1 MMTTKAYKHKLSKYI
16 IAVLALSSLT
26 ACDFEKVNTNEF
38 ELLPE
43 EGMMDG
49 ITIGGPI
56 TAMEKCVFPVGTQA
70 DGTLVV
76 NRYQTAYNL
85 AADCWSGYFGQNNN
99 WGGPNNLN
107 YFLKDGWVASSY
119 TEAYSTVVPLW
130 QDLKGKTETKFPEAF
145 ALAQI
150 LKISAWHKATDM
162 FGPIPYKEAGKGLI
176 TVPYD
181 SQEEVYK
188 AMFKE
193 LSDAVDVLTRYAD
206 NGTTSLLP
214 KADAVYGGDV
224 RKWVVYANSLM
235 LRLAMRVYYAD
246 AALSR
251 QYAMQAINHPY
262 GVMKA
267 KEDEAKMEKGA
278 GLVFKNNFDDL
289 INQYNECRMGSSML
303 AYLGGYQDPRLAKY
317 FHTSSLSQ
325 AMTVGT
331 MGKYMAIPTGHDV
344 NSNETFKNTSR
355 PAISNT
361 TPTYWMRASEVY
373 FLLSEAA
380 LHGFPVGQS
389 AEDLYKKGIEM
400 SFEEN
405 GIPTSEVT
413 AYLQSGLQPAA
424 YNMSVANPSVNVSV
438 PAVTQATTEWTGTD
452 EEKLE
457 KIMIQKWI
465 ALFPNGQE
473 AWTEYRRT
481 GYPKLHS
488 AITNYS
494 NGEVD
499 SEIGIR
505 RMRYP
510 TNRSTSAEDI
520 ANLESARQM
529 LRGGQDKAGTRL
541 WWDNKNH

>member
-1 MMTTKAYKHKLSKYI
+1 MKTKAYKYI
-16 IAVLALSSLT
+16 VGVLALSLFT
-26 ACDFEKVNTNEF
+26 ACDFQKVNTNEF

-43 EGMMDG
+43 EGLMDG
-49 ITIGGPI
+49 ISIGGPI
-56 TAMEKCVFPVGTQA
+56 TALQKCVFPVGTQA
-70 DGTLVV
+70 DGTSVA

-119 TEAYSTVVPLW
+119 TESYSTVVPLW
-130 QDLKGKTETKFPEAF
+130 QDLKGKTETQFPEVF

-188 AMFKE
+188 SMFKE
-193 LSDAVDVLTRYAD
+193 LSDAIEVLTKYAD
-206 NGTTSLLP
+206 NGNSKLLP
-214 KADAVYGGDV
+214 NADAVYAGDV
-224 RKWVVYANSLM
+224 HKWVVYANSLM

-246 AALSR
+246 AALSK
-251 QYAMQAINHPY
+251 QYALQAVNHSY
-262 GVMKA
+262 GVMKT
-267 KEDEAKMEKGA
+267 KDDEAKMERGA
-278 GLVFKNNFDDL
+278 SLEFKNNLDVL

-303 AYLGGYQDPRLAKY
+303 AYLGGYQDPRLPKY
-317 FHTSSLSQ
+317 FNTSTVSQ
-325 AMTVGT
+325 AVTVGT
-331 MGKYMAIPTGHDV
+331 YGKYSGVPTGHDV
-344 NSNETFKNTSR
+344 SSNDAFKDSSR
-355 PAISNT
+355 PAITST

-373 FLLSEAA
+373 FLLAEAA
-380 LHGFPVGQS
+380 LHGFAVGGT
-389 AEDLYKKGIEM
+389 AESLYEKGIEM

-405 GIPTSEVT
+405 GIASSEV
-413 AYLQSGLQPAA
+413 AGYMSSGLKPSA
-424 YNMSVANPSVNVSV
+424 YSFHLTNPSVNVDA
-438 PAVTQATTEWTGTD
+438 PALTQATTEWTGSD

-465 ALFPNGQE
+465 ALYPNGQE

-488 AITNYS
+488 TITNYS

-499 SEIGIR
+499 SEVGIR
-505 RMRYP
+505 RMRFP
-510 TNRSTSAEDI
+510 TNKSTSAEDI
-520 ANLESARQM
+520 ANLESARKL
-529 LRGGQDKAGTRL
+529 LRGGLDKAGTRL

>member
-1 MMTTKAYKHKLSKYI
+1 MKTKAYKYI
-16 IAVLALSSLT
+16 VGVLALSLFT
-26 ACDFEKVNTNEF
+26 ACDFQKVNTNEF

-43 EGMMDG
+43 EGLMDG
-49 ITIGGPI
+49 ISIGGPI
-56 TAMEKCVFPVGTQA
+56 TAMQKCVFPVGTQA
-70 DGTLVV
+70 DGTSVA

-119 TEAYSTVVPLW
+119 TESYSTVVPLW
-130 QDLKGKTETKFPEAF
+130 QDLKGKTEKQFPEVF

-193 LSDAVDVLTRYAD
+193 LSDAIEVLTKYAD
-206 NGTTSLLP
+206 NGNSKLLP
-214 KADAVYGGDV
+214 NADAVYAGDV
-224 RKWVVYANSLM
+224 HKWVVYANSLM

-246 AALSR
+246 AALSKK
-251 QYAMQAINHPY
+251 YALQAVNHSY
-262 GVMKA
+262 GVMKT
-267 KEDEAKMEKGA
+267 KDDEAKMERGA
-278 GLVFKNNFDDL
+278 SLEFKNNLDVL

-303 AYLGGYQDPRLAKY
+303 AYLGGYQDPRLPKY
-317 FHTSSLSQ
+317 FNTSTVSQ
-325 AMTVGT
+325 AVTVGT
-331 MGKYMAIPTGHDV
+331 YGKYSGVPTGHDV
-344 NSNETFKNTSR
+344 SSNDAFRDSSR
-355 PAISNT
+355 PAITST

-373 FLLSEAA
+373 FLLAEAA
-380 LHGFPVGQS
+380 LHGFAVGGT
-389 AEDLYKKGIEM
+389 AESLYEKGIEM

-405 GIPTSEVT
+405 GIASSEV
-413 AYLQSGLQPAA
+413 ADYMSSGLKPSA
-424 YNMSVANPSVNVSV
+424 YSFHLTNPGVNVDV
-438 PAVTQATTEWTGTD
+438 PAVTEATTAWSGTD

-465 ALFPNGQE
+465 ALYPNGQE

-488 AITNYS
+488 VVTNYS
-494 NGEVD
+494 NGEID
-499 SEIGIR
+499 SEVGIR
-505 RMRYP
+505 RMRFP
-510 TNRSTSAEDI
+510 TNKSTSAEDI
-520 ANLESARQM
+520 ANLESARKL
-529 LRGGQDKAGTRL
+529 LRGGLDKAGTRL

>member
-1 MMTTKAYKHKLSKYI
+1 MKTKAYKYIVGVLVLS
-16 IAVLALSSLT
+16 LFT
-26 ACDFEKVNTNEF
+26 ACDFQKVNTNEF

-43 EGMMDG
+43 EGLMDG
-49 ITIGGPI
+49 ISIGGPI
-56 TAMEKCVFPVGTQA
+56 TAMQKCVFPVGTQA
-70 DGTLVV
+70 DGTSVA
-76 NRYQTAYNL
+76 NRYQTSYNL

-119 TEAYSTVVPLW
+119 TESYSTVVPLW
-130 QDLKGKTETKFPEAF
+130 QDLKGKTETQFPEVF

-193 LSDAVDVLTRYAD
+193 LSDAIEVLTKYAD
-206 NGTTSLLP
+206 NGNSKLLP
-214 KADAVYGGDV
+214 NADAVYAGDV
-224 RKWVVYANSLM
+224 HKWVVYANSLM

-246 AALSR
+246 AALSKK
-251 QYAMQAINHPY
+251 YALQAVNHSY
-262 GVMKA
+262 GVMKT
-267 KEDEAKMEKGA
+267 KDDEAKMERGA
-278 GLVFKNNFDDL
+278 SLEFKNNLDVL

-303 AYLGGYQDPRLAKY
+303 AYLGGYQDPRLPKY
-317 FHTSSLSQ
+317 FNTSTVSQ
-325 AMTVGT
+325 AVTVGT
-331 MGKYMAIPTGHDV
+331 YGKYSGVPTGHDV
-344 NSNETFKNTSR
+344 SSNDAFRDSSR
-355 PAISNT
+355 PAITST

-373 FLLSEAA
+373 FLLAEAA
-380 LHGFPVGQS
+380 LHGFAVGGT
-389 AEDLYKKGIEM
+389 AESLYEKGIEM

-405 GIPTSEVT
+405 GIASSEV
-413 AYLQSGLQPAA
+413 ADYMSSGLKPSA
-424 YNMSVANPSVNVSV
+424 YSFHLTNPGVNVDV
-438 PAVTQATTEWTGTD
+438 PAVTEATTAWSGSD

-465 ALFPNGQE
+465 ALYPNGQE

-488 AITNYS
+488 VVTNYS
-494 NGEVD
+494 NGEID
-499 SEIGIR
+499 SEVGIR
-505 RMRYP
+505 RMRFP
-510 TNRSTSAEDI
+510 TNKSTSAEDI
-520 ANLESARQM
+520 ANLESARKL
-529 LRGGQDKAGTRL
+529 LRGGLDKAGTRL

>member
-1 MMTTKAYKHKLSKYI
+1 MKTKAYKYI
-16 IAVLALSSLT
+16 VGVLALSLFT
-26 ACDFEKVNTNEF
+26 ACDFQKVNTNEF

-43 EGMMDG
+43 EGLMDG
-49 ITIGGPI
+49 ISIGGPI
-56 TAMEKCVFPVGTQA
+56 TAMQKCVFPVGTQA
-70 DGTLVV
+70 DGTSVA

-119 TEAYSTVVPLW
+119 TESYSTVVPLW
-130 QDLKGKTETKFPEAF
+130 QDLKGKTETQFPEVF

-193 LSDAVDVLTRYAD
+193 LSDAIEVLTKYAD
-206 NGTTSLLP
+206 NGNSKLLP
-214 KADAVYGGDV
+214 NADAVYAGDV
-224 RKWVVYANSLM
+224 HKWVVYANSLM

-246 AALSR
+246 AALSK
-251 QYAMQAINHPY
+251 QYALQAVNHSY
-262 GVMKA
+262 GVMKT
-267 KEDEAKMEKGA
+267 KDDEAKMERGA
-278 GLVFKNNFDDL
+278 SLEFKNNLDVL

-303 AYLGGYQDPRLAKY
+303 AYLGGYQDPRLPKY
-317 FHTSSLSQ
+317 FNTSTVSQ
-325 AMTVGT
+325 AVTVGT
-331 MGKYMAIPTGHDV
+331 YGKYSGVPTGHDV
-344 NSNETFKNTSR
+344 SSNDAFKDSSR
-355 PAISNT
+355 PAITST

-373 FLLSEAA
+373 FLLAEAA
-380 LHGFPVGQS
+380 LHGFAVGGT
-389 AEDLYKKGIEM
+389 AESLYEKGIEM

-405 GIPTSEVT
+405 GIASSEV
-413 AYLQSGLQPAA
+413 ADYMSSGLKPSA
-424 YNMSVANPSVNVSV
+424 YSFHLTNPGVNVDV
-438 PAVTQATTEWTGTD
+438 PAVTQATTEWSGTD

-465 ALFPNGQE
+465 ALYPNGQE

-488 AITNYS
+488 VVTNYS
-494 NGEVD
+494 NGEID
-499 SEIGIR
+499 SEVGIR
-505 RMRYP
+505 RMRFP
-510 TNRSTSAEDI
+510 TNKSTSAEDI
-520 ANLESARQM
+520 ANLESARKL
-529 LRGGQDKAGTRL
+529 LRGGLDKAGTRL

>member
-1 MMTTKAYKHKLSKYI
+1 MKTKAYKYI
-16 IAVLALSSLT
+16 VGVLALSLFT
-26 ACDFEKVNTNEF
+26 ACDFQKVNTNEF

-43 EGMMDG
+43 EGLMDG
-49 ITIGGPI
+49 ISIGGPI
-56 TAMEKCVFPVGTQA
+56 TAMQKCVFPVGTQA
-70 DGTLVV
+70 DGTSVA

-119 TEAYSTVVPLW
+119 TESYSTVVPLW
-130 QDLKGKTETKFPEAF
+130 QDLKGKTETQFPEVF

-181 SQEEVYK
+181 SQEEGYK

-193 LSDAVDVLTRYAD
+193 LSDAIEVLTKYAD
-206 NGTTSLLP
+206 NGNSKLLP
-214 KADAVYGGDV
+214 NADAVYAGDV
-224 RKWVVYANSLM
+224 HKWVVYANSLM

-246 AALSR
+246 AALSKK
-251 QYAMQAINHPY
+251 YALQAVNHSY
-262 GVMKA
+262 GVMKT
-267 KEDEAKMEKGA
+267 KDDEAKMERGA
-278 GLVFKNNFDDL
+278 SLEFKNNLDVL

-303 AYLGGYQDPRLAKY
+303 AYLGGYQDPRLPKY
-317 FHTSSLSQ
+317 FNTSTVSQ
-325 AMTVGT
+325 AVTVGT
-331 MGKYMAIPTGHDV
+331 YGKYSGVPTGHDV
-344 NSNETFKNTSR
+344 SSNDAFKDSSR
-355 PAISNT
+355 PAITST

-373 FLLSEAA
+373 FLLAEAA
-380 LHGFPVGQS
+380 LHGFAVGGT
-389 AEDLYKKGIEM
+389 AESLYEKGIEM

-405 GIPTSEVT
+405 GIASSEV
-413 AYLQSGLQPAA
+413 ADYMSSGLKPSA
-424 YNMSVANPSVNVSV
+424 YSFHLTNPGVNVDV
-438 PAVTQATTEWTGTD
+438 PAVTEATTAWSGTD

-465 ALFPNGQE
+465 ALYPNGQE

-488 AITNYS
+488 VVTNYS
-494 NGEVD
+494 NGEID
-499 SEIGIR
+499 SEVGIR
-505 RMRYP
+505 RMRFP
-510 TNRSTSAEDI
+510 TNKSTSAEDI
-520 ANLESARQM
+520 ANLESARKL
-529 LRGGQDKAGTRL
+529 LRGGLDKAGTRL

>member
-1 MMTTKAYKHKLSKYI
+1 MKTKAYKYI
-16 IAVLALSSLT
+16 VGVLALSLFT
-26 ACDFEKVNTNEF
+26 ACDFQKVNTNEF

-43 EGMMDG
+43 EGLMDG
-49 ITIGGPI
+49 ISIGGPI
-56 TAMEKCVFPVGTQA
+56 TAMQKCVFPVGTQA
-70 DGTLVV
+70 DGTSVA

-119 TEAYSTVVPLW
+119 TESYSTVVPLW
-130 QDLKGKTETKFPEAF
+130 QDLKGKTEKQFPEVF

-188 AMFKE
+188 SMFKE
-193 LSDAVDVLTRYAD
+193 LSDAIEVLTKYAD
-206 NGTTSLLP
+206 NGNSKLLP
-214 KADAVYGGDV
+214 NADAVYAGDV
-224 RKWVVYANSLM
+224 HKWVVYANSLM

-246 AALSR
+246 AALSKK
-251 QYAMQAINHPY
+251 YALQAVNHSY
-262 GVMKA
+262 GVMKT
-267 KEDEAKMEKGA
+267 KDDEAKMERGA
-278 GLVFKNNFDDL
+278 SLEFKNNLDVL

-303 AYLGGYQDPRLAKY
+303 AYLGGYQDPRLPKY
-317 FHTSSLSQ
+317 FNTSTVSQ
-325 AMTVGT
+325 AVTVGT
-331 MGKYMAIPTGHDV
+331 YGKYSGVPTGHDV
-344 NSNETFKNTSR
+344 SSNDAFRDSSR
-355 PAISNT
+355 PAITST

-373 FLLSEAA
+373 FLLAEAA
-380 LHGFPVGQS
+380 LHGFAVGGT
-389 AEDLYKKGIEM
+389 AESLYEKGIEM

-405 GIPTSEVT
+405 GIASSEV
-413 AYLQSGLQPAA
+413 ADYMSSGLKPSA
-424 YNMSVANPSVNVSV
+424 YSFHLTNPGVNVDV
-438 PAVTQATTEWTGTD
+438 PAVTEATTAWSGTD

-465 ALFPNGQE
+465 ALYPNGQE

-488 AITNYS
+488 VVTNYS
-494 NGEVD
+494 NGEID
-499 SEIGIR
+499 SEVGIR
-505 RMRYP
+505 RMRFP
-510 TNRSTSAEDI
+510 TNKSTSAEDI
-520 ANLESARQM
+520 ANLESARKL
-529 LRGGQDKAGTRL
+529 LRGGLDKAGTRL

>member
-1 MMTTKAYKHKLSKYI
+1 MKTKAYKYI
-16 IAVLALSSLT
+16 VGVLALSLFT
-26 ACDFEKVNTNEF
+26 ACDFQKVNTNEF

-43 EGMMDG
+43 EGLMDG
-49 ITIGGPI
+49 ISIGGPI
-56 TAMEKCVFPVGTQA
+56 TAMQKCVFPVGTQA
-70 DGTLVV
+70 DGTSVA

-119 TEAYSTVVPLW
+119 TESYSTIVPLW
-130 QDLKGKTETKFPEAF
+130 QDLKGKTETQFPEVF

-188 AMFKE
+188 SMFKE
-193 LSDAVDVLTRYAD
+193 LSDAIEVLTKYAD
-206 NGTTSLLP
+206 NGNSKLLP
-214 KADAVYGGDV
+214 NADAVYAGDV
-224 RKWVVYANSLM
+224 HKWVVYANSLM

-246 AALSR
+246 AALSKK
-251 QYAMQAINHPY
+251 YALQAVNHSY
-262 GVMKA
+262 GVMKT
-267 KEDEAKMEKGA
+267 KDDEAKMERGA
-278 GLVFKNNFDDL
+278 SLEFKNNLDVL

-303 AYLGGYQDPRLAKY
+303 AYLGGYQDPRLPKY
-317 FHTSSLSQ
+317 FNTSTVSQ
-325 AMTVGT
+325 AVTVGT
-331 MGKYMAIPTGHDV
+331 YGKYSGVPTGHDV
-344 NSNETFKNTSR
+344 SSNDAFRDSSR
-355 PAISNT
+355 PAITST

-373 FLLSEAA
+373 FLLAEAA
-380 LHGFPVGQS
+380 LHGFAVGGT
-389 AEDLYKKGIEM
+389 AESLYEKGIEM

-405 GIPTSEVT
+405 GIASSEV
-413 AYLQSGLQPAA
+413 ADYMSSGLKPSA
-424 YNMSVANPSVNVSV
+424 YSFHLTNPSVNVDV
-438 PAVTQATTEWTGTD
+438 PAVTEATTAWSGTD

-465 ALFPNGQE
+465 ALYPNGQE

-488 AITNYS
+488 VVTNYS
-494 NGEVD
+494 NGEID
-499 SEIGIR
+499 SEVGIR
-505 RMRYP
+505 RMRFP
-510 TNRSTSAEDI
+510 TNKSTSAEDI
-520 ANLESARQM
+520 ANLESARKL
-529 LRGGQDKAGTRL
+529 LRGGLDKAGTRL

>member
-1 MMTTKAYKHKLSKYI
+1 MKTKAYKYI
-16 IAVLALSSLT
+16 VGVLALSLFT
-26 ACDFEKVNTNEF
+26 ACDFQKVNTNEF

-43 EGMMDG
+43 EGLMDG
-49 ITIGGPI
+49 ISIGGPI
-56 TAMEKCVFPVGTQA
+56 TAMQKCVFPVGTQA
-70 DGTLVV
+70 DGTSVA

-119 TEAYSTVVPLW
+119 TESYSTVVPLW
-130 QDLKGKTETKFPEAF
+130 QDLKGKTETQFPEVF

-188 AMFKE
+188 SMFKE
-193 LSDAVDVLTRYAD
+193 LSDAIEVLTKYAD
-206 NGTTSLLP
+206 NGNSKLLP
-214 KADAVYGGDV
+214 NADAVYAGDV
-224 RKWVVYANSLM
+224 HKWVVYANSLM

-246 AALSR
+246 AALSKK
-251 QYAMQAINHPY
+251 YALQAVNHSY
-262 GVMKA
+262 GVMKT
-267 KEDEAKMEKGA
+267 KDDEAKMERGA
-278 GLVFKNNFDDL
+278 SLEFKNNLDVL

-303 AYLGGYQDPRLAKY
+303 AYLGGYQDPRLPK
-317 FHTSSLSQ
+317 FFNTSTVSQ
-325 AMTVGT
+325 AVTVGT
-331 MGKYMAIPTGHDV
+331 YGKYSGVPTGHDV
-344 NSNETFKNTSR
+344 SSNDAFRDSSR
-355 PAISNT
+355 PAITST

-373 FLLSEAA
+373 FLLAEAA
-380 LHGFPVGQS
+380 LHGFAVGGT
-389 AEDLYKKGIEM
+389 AESLYEKGIEM

-405 GIPTSEVT
+405 GIASSEV
-413 AYLQSGLQPAA
+413 ADYMSSGLKPSA
-424 YNMSVANPSVNVSV
+424 YSFHLTNPGVNVDV
-438 PAVTQATTEWTGTD
+438 PAVTEATTAWSGSD

-465 ALFPNGQE
+465 ALYPNGQE
-473 AWTEYRRT
+473 AWSEYRRT

-488 AITNYS
+488 VVTNYS
-494 NGEVD
+494 NGEID
-499 SEIGIR
+499 SEVGIR
-505 RMRYP
+505 RMRFP
-510 TNRSTSAEDI
+510 TNKSTSAEDI
-520 ANLESARQM
+520 ANLESARKL
-529 LRGGQDKAGTRL
+529 LRGGLDKAGTRL

>member
-1 MMTTKAYKHKLSKYI
+1 MKTKAYKYI
-16 IAVLALSSLT
+16 VGFLALSLFT
-26 ACDFEKVNTNEF
+26 ACDFQKINTNEF

-43 EGMMDG
+43 EGLMDG
-49 ITIGGPI
+49 ISIGGPI
-56 TAMEKCVFPVGTQA
+56 TAMQKCVFPVGTQA
-70 DGTLVV
+70 DGTSVA

-119 TEAYSTVVPLW
+119 TESYSTIVPLW
-130 QDLKGKTETKFPEAF
+130 QDLKGKTETQFPEVF

-188 AMFKE
+188 SMFKE
-193 LSDAVDVLTRYAD
+193 LSDAIEVLTKYAD
-206 NGTTSLLP
+206 NGNSKLLP
-214 KADAVYGGDV
+214 NADAVYAGDV
-224 RKWVVYANSLM
+224 HKWVVYANSLM

-246 AALSR
+246 AALSKK
-251 QYAMQAINHPY
+251 YALQAVNHSY
-262 GVMKA
+262 GVMKT
-267 KEDEAKMEKGA
+267 KDDEAKMERGA
-278 GLVFKNNFDDL
+278 SLEFKNNLDVL

-303 AYLGGYQDPRLAKY
+303 AYLGGYQDPRLPKY
-317 FHTSSLSQ
+317 FNTSTVSQ
-325 AMTVGT
+325 AVTVGT
-331 MGKYMAIPTGHDV
+331 YGKYSGVPTGHDV
-344 NSNETFKNTSR
+344 SSNDAFKDSSR
-355 PAISNT
+355 PAITST

-373 FLLSEAA
+373 FLLAEAA
-380 LHGFPVGQS
+380 LHGFAVGGT
-389 AEDLYKKGIEM
+389 AESLYEKGIEM

-405 GIPTSEVT
+405 GIASSEV
-413 AYLQSGLQPAA
+413 ADYMSSGLKPSA
-424 YNMSVANPSVNVSV
+424 YSFHLTNPGVNVDV
-438 PAVTQATTEWTGTD
+438 PAVTEATTAWSGTD

-465 ALFPNGQE
+465 ALYPNGQE

-488 AITNYS
+488 AISNYS

-499 SEIGIR
+499 SEVGIR
-505 RMRYP
+505 RMRFP
-510 TNRSTSAEDI
+510 TNKSTSAEDI
-520 ANLESARQM
+520 ANLESARKL
-529 LRGGQDKAGTRL
+529 LRGGLDKAGTRL

>member
-1 MMTTKAYKHKLSKYI
+1 MKTKAYKYI
-16 IAVLALSSLT
+16 VGFLALSLFT
-26 ACDFEKVNTNEF
+26 ACDFQKVNTNEF

-43 EGMMDG
+43 EGLMDG
-49 ITIGGPI
+49 ISIGGPI
-56 TAMEKCVFPVGTQA
+56 TAMQKCVFPVGTQA
-70 DGTLVV
+70 DGTSVA

-119 TEAYSTVVPLW
+119 TESYSTVVPLW
-130 QDLKGKTETKFPEAF
+130 QDLKGKTETQFPEVF

-188 AMFKE
+188 SMFKE
-193 LSDAVDVLTRYAD
+193 LSDAIEVLTKYAD
-206 NGTTSLLP
+206 NGNSKLLP
-214 KADAVYGGDV
+214 NADAVYAGDV
-224 RKWVVYANSLM
+224 HKWVVYANSLM

-246 AALSR
+246 AALSKK
-251 QYAMQAINHPY
+251 YALQAVNHSY
-262 GVMKA
+262 GVMKT
-267 KEDEAKMEKGA
+267 KDDEAKMERGA
-278 GLVFKNNFDDL
+278 SLEFKNNLDVL

-303 AYLGGYQDPRLAKY
+303 AYLGGYQDPRLPKY
-317 FHTSSLSQ
+317 FNTSTVSQ
-325 AMTVGT
+325 AVTVGT
-331 MGKYMAIPTGHDV
+331 YGKYSGVPTGHDV
-344 NSNETFKNTSR
+344 SSNDAFKDSSR
-355 PAISNT
+355 PAITST

-373 FLLSEAA
+373 FLLAEAA
-380 LHGFPVGQS
+380 LHGFAVGGT
-389 AEDLYKKGIEM
+389 AESLYEKGIEM

-405 GIPTSEVT
+405 GIASSEV
-413 AYLQSGLQPAA
+413 ADYMSSGLKPSA
-424 YNMSVANPSVNVSV
+424 YSFHLTNPGVNVDV
-438 PAVTQATTEWTGTD
+438 PAVTEATTAWSGTD

-465 ALFPNGQE
+465 ALYPNGQE

-488 AITNYS
+488 VVTNYS
-494 NGEVD
+494 NGEID

-505 RMRYP
+505 RMRFP
-510 TNRSTSAEDI
+510 TNKSTSAEDI
-520 ANLESARQM
+520 ANLESARKL
-529 LRGGQDKAGTRL
+529 LRGGLDKAGTRL

>member
-1 MMTTKAYKHKLSKYI
+1 MKTKAYKYI
-16 IAVLALSSLT
+16 VGFLALSLFT
-26 ACDFEKVNTNEF
+26 ACDFQKVNTNEF

-43 EGMMDG
+43 EGLMDG
-49 ITIGGPI
+49 ISIGGPI
-56 TAMEKCVFPVGTQA
+56 TAMQKCVFPVGTQA
-70 DGTLVV
+70 DGTSVA

-119 TEAYSTVVPLW
+119 TESYSTIVPLW
-130 QDLKGKTETKFPEAF
+130 QDLKGKTETQFPEVF

-188 AMFKE
+188 SMFKE
-193 LSDAVDVLTRYAD
+193 LSDAIEVLTKYAD
-206 NGTTSLLP
+206 NGNSKLLP
-214 KADAVYGGDV
+214 NADAVYAGDV
-224 RKWVVYANSLM
+224 HKWVVYANSLM

-246 AALSR
+246 AALSKK
-251 QYAMQAINHPY
+251 YALQAVNHSY
-262 GVMKA
+262 GVMKT
-267 KEDEAKMEKGA
+267 KDDEAKMERGA
-278 GLVFKNNFDDL
+278 SLEFKNNLDVL

-303 AYLGGYQDPRLAKY
+303 AYLGGYQDPRLPKY
-317 FHTSSLSQ
+317 FNTSTVSQ
-325 AMTVGT
+325 AVTVGT
-331 MGKYMAIPTGHDV
+331 YGKYSGVPTGHDV
-344 NSNETFKNTSR
+344 SSNDAFRDSSR
-355 PAISNT
+355 PAITST

-373 FLLSEAA
+373 FLLAEAA
-380 LHGFPVGQS
+380 LHGFAVGGT
-389 AEDLYKKGIEM
+389 AESLYEKGIEM

-405 GIPTSEVT
+405 GIASSEV
-413 AYLQSGLQPAA
+413 ADYMSSGLKPSA
-424 YNMSVANPSVNVSV
+424 YSFHLTNPGVNVDV
-438 PAVTQATTEWTGTD
+438 PAVTQATTEWSGTD

-465 ALFPNGQE
+465 ALYPNGQE
-473 AWTEYRRT
+473 AWSEYRRT

-488 AITNYS
+488 TITNYS

-499 SEIGIR
+499 SEVGIR
-505 RMRYP
+505 RMRFP
-510 TNRSTSAEDI
+510 TNKSTSAEDI
-520 ANLESARQM
+520 ANLESARKL
-529 LRGGQDKAGTRL
+529 LRGGLDKAGTRL

>member
-1 MMTTKAYKHKLSKYI
+1 MKTKAYKYI
-16 IAVLALSSLT
+16 VGFLALSLFT
-26 ACDFEKVNTNEF
+26 ACDFQRVNTNEF

-43 EGMMDG
+43 EGLMDG
-49 ITIGGPI
+49 ISIGGPI
-56 TAMEKCVFPVGTQA
+56 TAMQKCVFPVGTQA
-70 DGTLVV
+70 DGTSVA

-119 TEAYSTVVPLW
+119 TESYSTVVPLW
-130 QDLKGKTETKFPEAF
+130 QDLKGKTETQFPEVF

-193 LSDAVDVLTRYAD
+193 LSDAIEVLTKYAD
-206 NGTTSLLP
+206 NGNSKLLP
-214 KADAVYGGDV
+214 NADAVYAGDV
-224 RKWVVYANSLM
+224 HKWVVYANSLM

-246 AALSR
+246 AALSKK
-251 QYAMQAINHPY
+251 YALQAVNHSY
-262 GVMKA
+262 GVMKT
-267 KEDEAKMEKGA
+267 KDDEAKMERGA
-278 GLVFKNNFDDL
+278 SLEFKNNLDVL

-303 AYLGGYQDPRLAKY
+303 AYLGGYQDPRLPKY
-317 FHTSSLSQ
+317 FNTSTVSQ
-325 AMTVGT
+325 AVTVGT
-331 MGKYMAIPTGHDV
+331 YGKYSGVPTGHDV
-344 NSNETFKNTSR
+344 SSNDAFRDSSR
-355 PAISNT
+355 PAITST

-373 FLLSEAA
+373 FLLAEAA
-380 LHGFPVGQS
+380 LHGFAVGGT
-389 AEDLYKKGIEM
+389 AESLYEKGIEM

-405 GIPTSEVT
+405 GIASSEV
-413 AYLQSGLQPAA
+413 ADYMSSGLKPSA
-424 YNMSVANPSVNVSV
+424 YSFHLTNPGVNVDV
-438 PAVTQATTEWTGTD
+438 PAVTEATTAWSGTD

-465 ALFPNGQE
+465 ALYPNGQE
-473 AWTEYRRT
+473 AWTEFRRT

-488 AITNYS
+488 VVTNYS

-499 SEIGIR
+499 SEVGIR
-505 RMRYP
+505 RMRFP
-510 TNRSTSAEDI
+510 TNKSTSAEDI
-520 ANLESARQM
+520 ANLESARKL
-529 LRGGQDKAGTRL
+529 LRGGLDKAGTRL

>member
-1 MMTTKAYKHKLSKYI
+1 MKTKAYKYI
-16 IAVLALSSLT
+16 VGFLALSLFT
-26 ACDFEKVNTNEF
+26 ACDFQKVNTNEF

-43 EGMMDG
+43 EGLMDG
-49 ITIGGPI
+49 ISIGGPI
-56 TAMEKCVFPVGTQA
+56 TAMQKCVFPVGTQA
-70 DGTLVV
+70 DGTSVA

-119 TEAYSTVVPLW
+119 TESYSTVVPLW
-130 QDLKGKTETKFPEAF
+130 QDLKGKTETQFPEVF

-193 LSDAVDVLTRYAD
+193 LSDAIEVLTKYAD
-206 NGTTSLLP
+206 NGNSKLLP
-214 KADAVYGGDV
+214 NADAVYAGDV
-224 RKWVVYANSLM
+224 HKWVVYANSLM

-246 AALSR
+246 AALSK
-251 QYAMQAINHPY
+251 QYALQAVNHSY
-262 GVMKA
+262 GVMKS
-267 KEDEAKMEKGA
+267 KDDEAKMERGA
-278 GLVFKNNFDDL
+278 SLEFKNNLDVL

-303 AYLGGYQDPRLAKY
+303 AYLGGYQDPRLPKY
-317 FHTSSLSQ
+317 FNTSTVSQ
-325 AMTVGT
+325 AVTVGT
-331 MGKYMAIPTGHDV
+331 YGKYSGVPTGHDV
-344 NSNETFKNTSR
+344 SSNDAFKDSSR
-355 PAISNT
+355 PAITST

-373 FLLSEAA
+373 FLLAEAA
-380 LHGFPVGQS
+380 LHGFAVGGT
-389 AEDLYKKGIEM
+389 AESLYEKGIEM

-405 GIPTSEVT
+405 GIASSEV
-413 AYLQSGLQPAA
+413 ADYMSSGLKPSA
-424 YNMSVANPSVNVSV
+424 YSFHLTNPGVNVDV
-438 PAVTQATTEWTGTD
+438 PAVTEATTAWTGTD

-465 ALFPNGQE
+465 ALYPNGQE

-488 AITNYS
+488 VVTNYS

-499 SEIGIR
+499 SEVGIR
-505 RMRYP
+505 RMRFP
-510 TNRSTSAEDI
+510 TNKSTSAEDI
-520 ANLESARQM
+520 ANLESARKL
-529 LRGGQDKAGTRL
+529 LRGGLDKAGTRL

>member
-1 MMTTKAYKHKLSKYI
+1 MKTKAYKYI
-16 IAVLALSSLT
+16 VGVLALSLFT
-26 ACDFEKVNTNEF
+26 ACDFQKVNTNEF

-43 EGMMDG
+43 EGLMDG
-49 ITIGGPI
+49 ISIGGPI
-56 TAMEKCVFPVGTQA
+56 TAMQKCVFPVGTQA
-70 DGTLVV
+70 DGTSVA

-119 TEAYSTVVPLW
+119 TESYSTVVPLW
-130 QDLKGKTETKFPEAF
+130 QDLKGKTETQFPEVF

-193 LSDAVDVLTRYAD
+193 LSDAIEVLTKYAD
-206 NGTTSLLP
+206 NGNSKLLP
-214 KADAVYGGDV
+214 NADAVYAGDV
-224 RKWVVYANSLM
+224 HKWVVYANSLM

-246 AALSR
+246 AALSKK
-251 QYAMQAINHPY
+251 YALQAVNHSY
-262 GVMKA
+262 GVMKT
-267 KEDEAKMEKGA
+267 KDDEAKMERGA
-278 GLVFKNNFDDL
+278 SLEFKNNLDVL

-303 AYLGGYQDPRLAKY
+303 AYLGGYQDPRLPKY
-317 FHTSSLSQ
+317 FNTSTVSQ
-325 AMTVGT
+325 AVTVGT
-331 MGKYMAIPTGHDV
+331 YGKYSGVPTGHDV
-344 NSNETFKNTSR
+344 SSNDAFKDSSR
-355 PAISNT
+355 PAITST

-373 FLLSEAA
+373 FLLAEAA
-380 LHGFPVGQS
+380 LHGFAVGGT
-389 AEDLYKKGIEM
+389 AESLYEKGIEM

-405 GIPTSEVT
+405 GIASSEV
-413 AYLQSGLQPAA
+413 ADYMSSGLKPSA
-424 YNMSVANPSVNVSV
+424 YSFHLTNPGVNVDV
-438 PAVTQATTEWTGTD
+438 PAVTEATTEWSGTD

-465 ALFPNGQE
+465 ALYPNGQE

-488 AITNYS
+488 TITNYS

-499 SEIGIR
+499 SEVGIR
-505 RMRYP
+505 RMRFP
-510 TNRSTSAEDI
+510 TNKSTSAEDI
-520 ANLESARQM
+520 ANLESARKL
-529 LRGGQDKAGTRL
+529 LRGGLDKAGTRL

>member
-1 MMTTKAYKHKLSKYI
+1 MKTKAYKYI
-16 IAVLALSSLT
+16 VGVLALSLFT
-26 ACDFEKVNTNEF
+26 ACDFQKVNTNEF

-43 EGMMDG
+43 EGLMDG
-49 ITIGGPI
+49 ISIGGPI
-56 TAMEKCVFPVGTQA
+56 TAMQKCVFPVGTQA
-70 DGTLVV
+70 DGTSVA

-119 TEAYSTVVPLW
+119 TESYSTVVPLW
-130 QDLKGKTETKFPEAF
+130 QDLKGKTETQFPEVF

-188 AMFKE
+188 SMFKE
-193 LSDAVDVLTRYAD
+193 LSDAIEVLTKYAD
-206 NGTTSLLP
+206 NGNSKLLP
-214 KADAVYGGDV
+214 NADAVYAGDV
-224 RKWVVYANSLM
+224 HKWVVYANSLM

-246 AALSR
+246 AALSKK
-251 QYAMQAINHPY
+251 YALQAVNHSY
-262 GVMKA
+262 GVMKS
-267 KEDEAKMEKGA
+267 KDDEAKMERGA
-278 GLVFKNNFDDL
+278 SLEFKNNLDVL

-303 AYLGGYQDPRLAKY
+303 AYLGGYQDPRLPKY
-317 FHTSSLSQ
+317 FNTSTVSQ
-325 AMTVGT
+325 AVTVGT
-331 MGKYMAIPTGHDV
+331 YGKYSGVPTGHDV
-344 NSNETFKNTSR
+344 SSNDAFRDSSR
-355 PAISNT
+355 PAITST

-373 FLLSEAA
+373 FLLAEAA
-380 LHGFPVGQS
+380 LHGFAVGGT
-389 AEDLYKKGIEM
+389 AESLYEKGIEM

-405 GIPTSEVT
+405 GIASSEV
-413 AYLQSGLQPAA
+413 ADYMSSGLKPSA
-424 YNMSVANPSVNVSV
+424 YSFHLTNPGVNVDV
-438 PAVTQATTEWTGTD
+438 PAVTESTTAWSGTD

-465 ALFPNGQE
+465 ALYPNGQE
-473 AWTEYRRT
+473 AWSEYRRT

-488 AITNYS
+488 AISNYS

-499 SEIGIR
+499 SEVGIR
-505 RMRYP
+505 RMRFP
-510 TNRSTSAEDI
+510 TNKSTSAEDI
-520 ANLESARQM
+520 ANLESARKL
-529 LRGGQDKAGTRL
+529 LRGGLDKAGTRL

>member
-1 MMTTKAYKHKLSKYI
+1 MKTKAYKYI
-16 IAVLALSSLT
+16 VGVLALSLFT
-26 ACDFEKVNTNEF
+26 ACDFQKVNTNEF

-43 EGMMDG
+43 EGLMDG
-49 ITIGGPI
+49 ISIGGPI
-56 TAMEKCVFPVGTQA
+56 TAMQKCVFPVGTQA
-70 DGTLVV
+70 DGTSVA

-119 TEAYSTVVPLW
+119 TESYSTVVPLW
-130 QDLKGKTETKFPEAF
+130 QDLKGKTETQFPEVF

-188 AMFKE
+188 SMFKE
-193 LSDAVDVLTRYAD
+193 LSDAIEVLTKYAD
-206 NGTTSLLP
+206 NGNSKLLP
-214 KADAVYGGDV
+214 NADAIYAGDV
-224 RKWVVYANSLM
+224 HKWVVYANSLM

-246 AALSR
+246 AALSK
-251 QYAMQAINHPY
+251 QYALQAVNHSY
-262 GVMKA
+262 GVMKS
-267 KEDEAKMEKGA
+267 KDDEAKMERGA
-278 GLVFKNNFDDL
+278 SLEFKNNLDVL

-303 AYLGGYQDPRLAKY
+303 AYLGGYQDPRLPKY
-317 FHTSSLSQ
+317 FNTSTVSQ
-325 AMTVGT
+325 AVTVGT
-331 MGKYMAIPTGHDV
+331 YGKYSGVPTGHDV
-344 NSNETFKNTSR
+344 SSNDAFKDSSR
-355 PAISNT
+355 PAITST

-373 FLLSEAA
+373 FLLAEAA
-380 LHGFPVGQS
+380 LHGFAVGGT
-389 AEDLYKKGIEM
+389 AESLYEKGIEM

-405 GIPTSEVT
+405 GIASSEV
-413 AYLQSGLQPAA
+413 ADYISSGLKPSA
-424 YNMSVANPSVNVSV
+424 YSFHLTNPSVNVDA
-438 PAVTQATTEWTGTD
+438 PALTQATTEWTGTD

-465 ALFPNGQE
+465 ALYPNGQE

-488 AITNYS
+488 TITNYS

-499 SEIGIR
+499 SEVGIR
-505 RMRYP
+505 RMRFP
-510 TNRSTSAEDI
+510 TNKSTSAEDI
-520 ANLESARQM
+520 ANLESARKL
-529 LRGGQDKAGTRL
+529 LRGGLDKAGTRL

>member
-1 MMTTKAYKHKLSKYI
+1 MKTKAYKYI
-16 IAVLALSSLT
+16 VGVLALSLFT
-26 ACDFEKVNTNEF
+26 ACDFQKVNTNEF

-43 EGMMDG
+43 EGLMDG
-49 ITIGGPI
+49 ISIGGPI
-56 TAMEKCVFPVGTQA
+56 TAMQKCVFPVGTQA
-70 DGTLVV
+70 DGTSVA

-119 TEAYSTVVPLW
+119 TESYSTVVPLW
-130 QDLKGKTETKFPEAF
+130 QDLKGKTETQFPEVF

-188 AMFKE
+188 SMFKE
-193 LSDAVDVLTRYAD
+193 LSDAIEVLTKYAD
-206 NGTTSLLP
+206 NGNSKLLP
-214 KADAVYGGDV
+214 NADAVYAGDV
-224 RKWVVYANSLM
+224 HKWVVYANSLM

-246 AALSR
+246 AALSKK
-251 QYAMQAINHPY
+251 YALQAVNHSY
-262 GVMKA
+262 GVMKT
-267 KEDEAKMEKGA
+267 KDDEAKMERGA
-278 GLVFKNNFDDL
+278 SLEFKNNLDVL

-303 AYLGGYQDPRLAKY
+303 AYLGGYQDPRLPKY
-317 FHTSSLSQ
+317 FNTSTVSQ
-325 AMTVGT
+325 AVTVGT
-331 MGKYMAIPTGHDV
+331 YGKYSGVPTGHDV
-344 NSNETFKNTSR
+344 SSNDAFRDSSR
-355 PAISNT
+355 PAITST

-373 FLLSEAA
+373 FLLAEAA
-380 LHGFPVGQS
+380 LHGFAVGGT
-389 AEDLYKKGIEM
+389 AESLYEKGIEM

-405 GIPTSEVT
+405 GIASSEVSD
-413 AYLQSGLQPAA
+413 YMSSGLKPSA
-424 YNMSVANPSVNVSV
+424 YSFHLTNPSVNVDA
-438 PAVTQATTEWTGTD
+438 PALTQATTEWTGTD

-465 ALFPNGQE
+465 ALYPNGQE

-488 AITNYS
+488 VVTNYS
-494 NGEVD
+494 NGEID

-505 RMRYP
+505 RMRFP
-510 TNRSTSAEDI
+510 TNKSTSAEDI
-520 ANLESARQM
+520 ANLESARKL
-529 LRGGQDKAGTRL
+529 LRGGLDKAGTRL

>member
-1 MMTTKAYKHKLSKYI
+1 MKTKAYKYI
-16 IAVLALSSLT
+16 VGVLALSLFT
-26 ACDFEKVNTNEF
+26 ACDFQKVNTNEF

-43 EGMMDG
+43 EGLMDG
-49 ITIGGPI
+49 ISIGGPI
-56 TAMEKCVFPVGTQA
+56 TAMQKCVFPVGTQA
-70 DGTLVV
+70 DGTSVA

-119 TEAYSTVVPLW
+119 TESYSTVVPLW
-130 QDLKGKTETKFPEAF
+130 QDLKGKTETQFPEVF

-188 AMFKE
+188 SMFKE
-193 LSDAVDVLTRYAD
+193 LSDAIEVLTKYAD
-206 NGTTSLLP
+206 NGNSKLLP
-214 KADAVYGGDV
+214 NADAIYAGDV
-224 RKWVVYANSLM
+224 HKWVVYANSLM

-246 AALSR
+246 AALSKK
-251 QYAMQAINHPY
+251 YALQAVNHSY
-262 GVMKA
+262 GVMKT
-267 KEDEAKMEKGA
+267 KDDEAKMERGA
-278 GLVFKNNFDDL
+278 SLEFKNNLDVL

-303 AYLGGYQDPRLAKY
+303 AYLGGYQDPRLPKY
-317 FHTSSLSQ
+317 FNTSTVSQ
-325 AMTVGT
+325 AVTVGT
-331 MGKYMAIPTGHDV
+331 YGKYSGVPTGHDV
-344 NSNETFKNTSR
+344 SSNDAFRDSSR
-355 PAISNT
+355 PAITST

-373 FLLSEAA
+373 FLLAEAA
-380 LHGFPVGQS
+380 LHGFAVGGT
-389 AEDLYKKGIEM
+389 AESLYEKGIEM

-405 GIPTSEVT
+405 GIASSEV
-413 AYLQSGLQPAA
+413 ADYMSSGLKPSA
-424 YNMSVANPSVNVSV
+424 YSFHLTNPGVNVDV
-438 PAVTQATTEWTGTD
+438 PAVTQATTEWSGTD

-465 ALFPNGQE
+465 ALYPNGQE
-473 AWTEYRRT
+473 AWSEYRRT

-488 AITNYS
+488 TITNYS

-499 SEIGIR
+499 SEVGIR
-505 RMRYP
+505 RMRFP
-510 TNRSTSAEDI
+510 TNKSTSAEDI
-520 ANLESARQM
+520 ANLESARKL
-529 LRGGQDKAGTRL
+529 LRGGLDKAGTRL

>member
-1 MMTTKAYKHKLSKYI
+1 MKTKAYKYI
-16 IAVLALSSLT
+16 VGVLALSLFT
-26 ACDFEKVNTNEF
+26 ACDFQKVNTNEF

-43 EGMMDG
+43 EGLMDG
-49 ITIGGPI
+49 ISIGGPI
-56 TAMEKCVFPVGTQA
+56 TAMQKCVFPVGTQA
-70 DGTLVV
+70 DGTSVA

-119 TEAYSTVVPLW
+119 TESYSTVVPLW
-130 QDLKGKTETKFPEAF
+130 QDLKGKTETQFPEVF

-188 AMFKE
+188 SMFKE
-193 LSDAVDVLTRYAD
+193 LSDAIEVLTKYAD
-206 NGTTSLLP
+206 NGNSKLLP
-214 KADAVYGGDV
+214 NADAVYAGDV
-224 RKWVVYANSLM
+224 HKWVVYANSLM

-246 AALSR
+246 AALSKK
-251 QYAMQAINHPY
+251 YALQAVNHSY
-262 GVMKA
+262 GVMKT
-267 KEDEAKMEKGA
+267 KDDEAKMERGA
-278 GLVFKNNFDDL
+278 NLEFKNNLDVL

-303 AYLGGYQDPRLAKY
+303 AYLGGYQDPRLPKY
-317 FHTSSLSQ
+317 FNTSTVSQ
-325 AMTVGT
+325 AVTVGT
-331 MGKYMAIPTGHDV
+331 YGKYSGVPTGHDV
-344 NSNETFKNTSR
+344 SSNDAFRDSSR
-355 PAISNT
+355 PAITST

-373 FLLSEAA
+373 FLLAEAA
-380 LHGFPVGQS
+380 LHGFAVGGT
-389 AEDLYKKGIEM
+389 AESLYEKGIEM

-405 GIPTSEVT
+405 GIASSEV
-413 AYLQSGLQPAA
+413 ADYMSSGLKPSA
-424 YNMSVANPSVNVSV
+424 YSFHLTNPGVNVDV
-438 PAVTQATTEWTGTD
+438 PAVTEATTAWSGTD

-465 ALFPNGQE
+465 ALYPNGQE

-488 AITNYS
+488 VVTNYS
-494 NGEVD
+494 NGEID
-499 SEIGIR
+499 SEVGIR
-505 RMRYP
+505 RMRFP
-510 TNRSTSAEDI
+510 TNKSTSAEDI
-520 ANLESARQM
+520 ANLESARKL
-529 LRGGQDKAGTRL
+529 LRGGLDKAGTRL

>member
-1 MMTTKAYKHKLSKYI
+1 MKTKAYKYIVGVLVLS
-16 IAVLALSSLT
+16 LFT
-26 ACDFEKVNTNEF
+26 ACDFQKVNTNEF

-43 EGMMDG
+43 EGLMDG
-49 ITIGGPI
+49 ISIGGPI
-56 TAMEKCVFPVGTQA
+56 TAMQKCVFPVGTQA
-70 DGTLVV
+70 DGTSVA

-119 TEAYSTVVPLW
+119 TESYSTVVPLW
-130 QDLKGKTETKFPEAF
+130 QDLKGKTETQFPEVF

-193 LSDAVDVLTRYAD
+193 LSDAIEVLTKYAD
-206 NGTTSLLP
+206 NGNSKLLP
-214 KADAVYGGDV
+214 NADAVYAGDV
-224 RKWVVYANSLM
+224 HKWVVYANSLM

-246 AALSR
+246 AALSKK
-251 QYAMQAINHPY
+251 YALQAVNHSY
-262 GVMKA
+262 GVMKT
-267 KEDEAKMEKGA
+267 KDDEAKMERGA
-278 GLVFKNNFDDL
+278 SLEFKNNLDVL

-303 AYLGGYQDPRLAKY
+303 AYLGGYQDPRLPKY
-317 FHTSSLSQ
+317 FNTSTVSQ
-325 AMTVGT
+325 AVTVGT
-331 MGKYMAIPTGHDV
+331 YGKYSGVPTGHDV
-344 NSNETFKNTSR
+344 SSNDAFRDSSR
-355 PAISNT
+355 PAITST

-373 FLLSEAA
+373 FLLAEAA
-380 LHGFPVGQS
+380 LHGFAVGGT
-389 AEDLYKKGIEM
+389 AESLYEKGIEM

-405 GIPTSEVT
+405 GIASSEV
-413 AYLQSGLQPAA
+413 ADYMSSGLKPSA
-424 YNMSVANPSVNVSV
+424 YSFHLTNPGVNVDV
-438 PAVTQATTEWTGTD
+438 PAVTQATTEWSGTD

-465 ALFPNGQE
+465 ALYPNGQE

-488 AITNYS
+488 VVTNYS
-494 NGEVD
+494 NGEID
-499 SEIGIR
+499 SEVGIR
-505 RMRYP
+505 RMRFP
-510 TNRSTSAEDI
+510 TNKSTSAEDI
-520 ANLESARQM
+520 ANLESARKL
-529 LRGGQDKAGTRL
+529 LRGGLDKAGTRL

>member
-1 MMTTKAYKHKLSKYI
+1 MKTKAYKYI
-16 IAVLALSSLT
+16 VGVLALSLFT
-26 ACDFEKVNTNEF
+26 ACDFQKVNTNEF

-43 EGMMDG
+43 EGLMDG
-49 ITIGGPI
+49 ISIGGPI
-56 TAMEKCVFPVGTQA
+56 TAMQKCVFPVGTQA
-70 DGTLVV
+70 DGTSVA

-119 TEAYSTVVPLW
+119 TESYSTVVPLW
-130 QDLKGKTETKFPEAF
+130 QDLKGKTATQFPEVF

-193 LSDAVDVLTRYAD
+193 LSDAIEVLTKYAD
-206 NGTTSLLP
+206 NGNSKLLP
-214 KADAVYGGDV
+214 NADAVYAGDV
-224 RKWVVYANSLM
+224 HKWVVYANSLM

-246 AALSR
+246 AALSKK
-251 QYAMQAINHPY
+251 YALQAVNHSY
-262 GVMKA
+262 GVMKT
-267 KEDEAKMEKGA
+267 KDDEAKMERGA
-278 GLVFKNNFDDL
+278 SLEFKNNLDVL

-303 AYLGGYQDPRLAKY
+303 AYLGGYQDPRLPKY
-317 FHTSSLSQ
+317 FNTSTVSQ
-325 AMTVGT
+325 AVTVGT
-331 MGKYMAIPTGHDV
+331 YGKYSGVPTGHDV
-344 NSNETFKNTSR
+344 SSNDAFRDSSR
-355 PAISNT
+355 PAITST

-373 FLLSEAA
+373 FLLAEAA
-380 LHGFPVGQS
+380 LHGFAVGGT
-389 AEDLYKKGIEM
+389 AESLYEKGIEM

-405 GIPTSEVT
+405 GIASSEV
-413 AYLQSGLQPAA
+413 ADYMSSGLKPSA
-424 YNMSVANPSVNVSV
+424 YSFHLTNPGVNVDV
-438 PAVTQATTEWTGTD
+438 PAVTEATTAWSGTD

-465 ALFPNGQE
+465 ALYPNGQE

-488 AITNYS
+488 VVTNYS
-494 NGEVD
+494 NGEID
-499 SEIGIR
+499 SEVGIR
-505 RMRYP
+505 RMRFP
-510 TNRSTSAEDI
+510 TNKSTSAEDI
-520 ANLESARQM
+520 ANLESARKL
-529 LRGGQDKAGTRL
+529 LRGGLDKAGTRL

>member
-1 MMTTKAYKHKLSKYI
+1 MKTKAYKYI
-16 IAVLALSSLT
+16 VGVLALSLFT
-26 ACDFEKVNTNEF
+26 ACDFQKVNTNEF

-43 EGMMDG
+43 EGLMDG
-49 ITIGGPI
+49 ISIGGPI
-56 TAMEKCVFPVGTQA
+56 TALQKCVFPVGTQA
-70 DGTLVV
+70 DGTSVA

-119 TEAYSTVVPLW
+119 TESYSTVVPLW
-130 QDLKGKTETKFPEAF
+130 QDLKGKTETQFPEVF

-188 AMFKE
+188 SMFKE
-193 LSDAVDVLTRYAD
+193 LSDAIEVLTKYAD
-206 NGTTSLLP
+206 NGNSKLLP
-214 KADAVYGGDV
+214 NADAVYAGDV
-224 RKWVVYANSLM
+224 HKWVVYANSLM

-246 AALSR
+246 AALSKK
-251 QYAMQAINHPY
+251 YALQAVNHSY
-262 GVMKA
+262 GVMKT
-267 KEDEAKMEKGA
+267 KDDESKMERGA
-278 GLVFKNNFDDL
+278 SLEFKNNLDVL

-303 AYLGGYQDPRLAKY
+303 AYLGGYQDPRLPKY
-317 FHTSSLSQ
+317 FNTSTVSQ
-325 AMTVGT
+325 AVTVGT
-331 MGKYMAIPTGHDV
+331 YGKYSGVPTGHDV
-344 NSNETFKNTSR
+344 SSNDAFRDSSR
-355 PAISNT
+355 PAITST

-373 FLLSEAA
+373 FLLAEAA
-380 LHGFPVGQS
+380 LHGFAVGGT
-389 AEDLYKKGIEM
+389 AESLYEKGIEM

-405 GIPTSEVT
+405 GIASSEV
-413 AYLQSGLQPAA
+413 ADYMSSGLKPSA
-424 YNMSVANPSVNVSV
+424 YSFHLTNPGVNVDV
-438 PAVTQATTEWTGTD
+438 PAVTEATTAWSGTD

-465 ALFPNGQE
+465 ALYPNGQE

-488 AITNYS
+488 VVTNYS
-494 NGEVD
+494 NGEID
-499 SEIGIR
+499 SEVGIR
-505 RMRYP
+505 RMRFP
-510 TNRSTSAEDI
+510 TNKSTSAEDI
-520 ANLESARQM
+520 ANLESARKL
-529 LRGGQDKAGTRL
+529 LRGGLDKAGTRL

>member
-1 MMTTKAYKHKLSKYI
+1 MKTKAYKYI
-16 IAVLALSSLT
+16 VGVLALSLFT
-26 ACDFEKVNTNEF
+26 ACDFQKVNTNEF

-43 EGMMDG
+43 EGLMDG
-49 ITIGGPI
+49 ISIGGPI
-56 TAMEKCVFPVGTQA
+56 TAMQKCVFPVGTQA
-70 DGTLVV
+70 DGTSVA

-119 TEAYSTVVPLW
+119 TESYSTVVPLW
-130 QDLKGKTETKFPEAF
+130 QDLKGKTEKQFPEVF

-188 AMFKE
+188 SMFKE
-193 LSDAVDVLTRYAD
+193 LSDAIEVLTKYAD
-206 NGTTSLLP
+206 NGNSKLLP
-214 KADAVYGGDV
+214 NADAVYAGDV
-224 RKWVVYANSLM
+224 HKWVVYANSLM

-246 AALSR
+246 AALSK
-251 QYAMQAINHPY
+251 QYALQAVNHSY
-262 GVMKA
+262 GVMKT
-267 KEDEAKMEKGA
+267 KDDEAKMERGA
-278 GLVFKNNFDDL
+278 SLEFKNNLDVL

-303 AYLGGYQDPRLAKY
+303 AYLGGYQDPRLPKY
-317 FHTSSLSQ
+317 FNTSTVSQ
-325 AMTVGT
+325 AVTVGT
-331 MGKYMAIPTGHDV
+331 YGKYSGVPTGHDV
-344 NSNETFKNTSR
+344 SSNDAFRDSSR
-355 PAISNT
+355 PAITST

-373 FLLSEAA
+373 FLLAEAA
-380 LHGFPVGQS
+380 LHGFAVGGT
-389 AEDLYKKGIEM
+389 AESLYEKGIEM

-405 GIPTSEVT
+405 GIASSEV
-413 AYLQSGLQPAA
+413 ADYMSSGLKPSA
-424 YNMSVANPSVNVSV
+424 YSFHLTNPSVNVDA
-438 PAVTQATTEWTGTD
+438 PALTQATTEWTGTD

-465 ALFPNGQE
+465 ALYPNGQE

-488 AITNYS
+488 VVTNYS
-494 NGEVD
+494 NGEID
-499 SEIGIR
+499 SEVGIR
-505 RMRYP
+505 RMRFP
-510 TNRSTSAEDI
+510 TNKSTSAEDI
-520 ANLESARQM
+520 ANLESARKL
-529 LRGGQDKAGTRL
+529 LRGGLDKAGTRL

>member
-1 MMTTKAYKHKLSKYI
+1 MKTKAYKYI
-16 IAVLALSSLT
+16 VGFLALSLFT
-26 ACDFEKVNTNEF
+26 ACDFQKVNTNEF

-43 EGMMDG
+43 EGLMDG
-49 ITIGGPI
+49 ISIGGPI
-56 TAMEKCVFPVGTQA
+56 TAMQKCVFPVGTQA
-70 DGTLVV
+70 DGTSVA

-119 TEAYSTVVPLW
+119 TESYSTIVPLW
-130 QDLKGKTETKFPEAF
+130 QDLKGKTETQFPEVF

-193 LSDAVDVLTRYAD
+193 LSDAIEVLTKYAD
-206 NGTTSLLP
+206 NGNSKLLP
-214 KADAVYGGDV
+214 NADAVYAGDV
-224 RKWVVYANSLM
+224 HKWVVYANSLM

-246 AALSR
+246 AALSKK
-251 QYAMQAINHPY
+251 YALQAVNHSY
-262 GVMKA
+262 GVMKT
-267 KEDEAKMEKGA
+267 KDDEAKMERGA
-278 GLVFKNNFDDL
+278 SLEFKNNLDVL

-303 AYLGGYQDPRLAKY
+303 AYLGGYQDPRLPKY
-317 FHTSSLSQ
+317 FNTSTVSQ
-325 AMTVGT
+325 AVTVST
-331 MGKYMAIPTGHDV
+331 YGKYSGVPTGHDV
-344 NSNETFKNTSR
+344 SSNDAFKDSSR
-355 PAISNT
+355 PAITST

-373 FLLSEAA
+373 FLLAEAA
-380 LHGFPVGQS
+380 LHGFAVGGT
-389 AEDLYKKGIEM
+389 AESLYEKGIEM

-405 GIPTSEVT
+405 GIASSEV
-413 AYLQSGLQPAA
+413 ADYMASGLKPSA
-424 YNMSVANPSVNVSV
+424 YSFHLTNPGVNVDV
-438 PAVTQATTEWTGTD
+438 PAVTEATTAWSGTD

-465 ALFPNGQE
+465 ALYPNGQE

-488 AITNYS
+488 AISNYS

-499 SEIGIR
+499 SEVGIR
-505 RMRYP
+505 RMRFP
-510 TNRSTSAEDI
+510 TNKSTSAEDI
-520 ANLESARQM
+520 ANLESARKL
-529 LRGGQDKAGTRL
+529 LRGGLDKAGTRL

>member
-1 MMTTKAYKHKLSKYI
+1 MKTKAYKYI
-16 IAVLALSSLT
+16 VGFLALSLFT
-26 ACDFEKVNTNEF
+26 ACDFQKVNTNEF

-43 EGMMDG
+43 EGLMDG
-49 ITIGGPI
+49 ISIGGPI
-56 TAMEKCVFPVGTQA
+56 TAMQKCVFPVGTQA
-70 DGTLVV
+70 DGTSVA

-119 TEAYSTVVPLW
+119 TESYSTVVPLW
-130 QDLKGKTETKFPEAF
+130 QDLKGKTETQFPEVF

-188 AMFKE
+188 SMFKE
-193 LSDAVDVLTRYAD
+193 LSDAIEVLTKYAD
-206 NGTTSLLP
+206 NGNSKLLP
-214 KADAVYGGDV
+214 NADAIYAGDV
-224 RKWVVYANSLM
+224 HKWVVYANSLM

-246 AALSR
+246 AALSK
-251 QYAMQAINHPY
+251 QYALQAVNHSY
-262 GVMKA
+262 GVMKS
-267 KEDEAKMEKGA
+267 KDDEAKMERGA
-278 GLVFKNNFDDL
+278 SLEFKNNLDVL

-303 AYLGGYQDPRLAKY
+303 AYLGGYQDPRLPKY
-317 FHTSSLSQ
+317 FNTSTVSQ
-325 AMTVGT
+325 AVTVGT
-331 MGKYMAIPTGHDV
+331 YGKYSGVPTGHDV
-344 NSNETFKNTSR
+344 SSNDAFRDSSR
-355 PAISNT
+355 PAITST

-373 FLLSEAA
+373 FLLAEAA
-380 LHGFPVGQS
+380 LHGFAVGGT
-389 AEDLYKKGIEM
+389 AESLYEKGIEM

-405 GIPTSEVT
+405 GIASSEV
-413 AYLQSGLQPAA
+413 ADYMSSGLKPSA
-424 YNMSVANPSVNVSV
+424 YSFHLTNPGVNVDV
-438 PAVTQATTEWTGTD
+438 PAVTEATTAWSGTD

-465 ALFPNGQE
+465 ALYPNGQE

-488 AITNYS
+488 TITNYS

-499 SEIGIR
+499 SEVGIR
-505 RMRYP
+505 RMRFP
-510 TNRSTSAEDI
+510 TNKSTSAEDI
-520 ANLESARQM
+520 ANLESARKL
-529 LRGGQDKAGTRL
+529 LRGGLDKAGTRL

>member
-1 MMTTKAYKHKLSKYI
+1 MKTKAYKYI
-16 IAVLALSSLT
+16 VGVLALSLFT
-26 ACDFEKVNTNEF
+26 ACDFQKVNTNEF

-43 EGMMDG
+43 EGLMDG
-49 ITIGGPI
+49 ISIGGPI
-56 TAMEKCVFPVGTQA
+56 TAMQKCVFPVGTQA
-70 DGTLVV
+70 DGTSVA

-119 TEAYSTVVPLW
+119 TESYSTVVPLW
-130 QDLKGKTETKFPEAF
+130 QDLKGKTETQFPEVF

-188 AMFKE
+188 SMFKE
-193 LSDAVDVLTRYAD
+193 LSDAIEVLTKYAD
-206 NGTTSLLP
+206 NGNSKLLP
-214 KADAVYGGDV
+214 NADAVYAGDV

-246 AALSR
+246 AALSKK
-251 QYAMQAINHPY
+251 YALQAVNHSY
-262 GVMKA
+262 GVMKT
-267 KEDEAKMEKGA
+267 KDDEAKMERGA
-278 GLVFKNNFDDL
+278 SLEFKNNLDVL

-303 AYLGGYQDPRLAKY
+303 AYLGGYQDPRLPKY
-317 FHTSSLSQ
+317 FNTSTVSQ
-325 AMTVGT
+325 AVTVGT
-331 MGKYMAIPTGHDV
+331 YGKYSGVPTGHDV
-344 NSNETFKNTSR
+344 SSNDAFKDSSR
-355 PAISNT
+355 PAITST

-373 FLLSEAA
+373 FLLAEAA
-380 LHGFPVGQS
+380 LHGFAVGGT
-389 AEDLYKKGIEM
+389 AESLYEKGIEM

-405 GIPTSEVT
+405 GIASSEV
-413 AYLQSGLQPAA
+413 ADYMSSGLKPSA
-424 YNMSVANPSVNVSV
+424 YSFHLTNPSVNVDV
-438 PAVTQATTEWTGTD
+438 PAVTEATTAWSGTD

-465 ALFPNGQE
+465 ALYPNGQE
-473 AWTEYRRT
+473 AWSEYRRT

-488 AITNYS
+488 AISNYS

-499 SEIGIR
+499 SEVGIR
-505 RMRYP
+505 RMRFP
-510 TNRSTSAEDI
+510 TNKSTSAEDI
-520 ANLESARQM
+520 ANLESARKL
-529 LRGGQDKAGTRL
+529 LRGGLDKAGTRL

>member
-1 MMTTKAYKHKLSKYI
+1 MKTKAYKYI
-16 IAVLALSSLT
+16 VGVLALSLFT
-26 ACDFEKVNTNEF
+26 ACDFQKVNTNEF

-43 EGMMDG
+43 EGLMDG
-49 ITIGGPI
+49 ISIGGPI
-56 TAMEKCVFPVGTQA
+56 TAMQKCVFPVGTQA
-70 DGTLVV
+70 DGTSVA

-119 TEAYSTVVPLW
+119 TESYSTVVPLW
-130 QDLKGKTETKFPEAF
+130 QDLKGKTETQFPEVF

-188 AMFKE
+188 SMFKE
-193 LSDAVDVLTRYAD
+193 LSDAIEVLTKYAD
-206 NGTTSLLP
+206 NGNSKLLP
-214 KADAVYGGDV
+214 NADAVYAGDV
-224 RKWVVYANSLM
+224 HKWVVYANSLM

-246 AALSR
+246 AALSKK
-251 QYAMQAINHPY
+251 YALQAVNHSY
-262 GVMKA
+262 GVMKT
-267 KEDEAKMEKGA
+267 KDDEAKMERGA
-278 GLVFKNNFDDL
+278 SLEFKNNLDVL

-303 AYLGGYQDPRLAKY
+303 AYLGGYQDPRLPKY
-317 FHTSSLSQ
+317 FNTSTVSQ
-325 AMTVGT
+325 AVTVGT
-331 MGKYMAIPTGHDV
+331 YGKYSGVPTGHDV
-344 NSNETFKNTSR
+344 SSNDAFRDSSR
-355 PAISNT
+355 PAITST

-373 FLLSEAA
+373 FLLAEAA
-380 LHGFPVGQS
+380 LHGFAVGGT
-389 AEDLYKKGIEM
+389 AESLYEKGIEM

-405 GIPTSEVT
+405 GIASSEV
-413 AYLQSGLQPAA
+413 ADYMSSGLKPSA
-424 YNMSVANPSVNVSV
+424 YSFHLTNPGVNVDV
-438 PAVTQATTEWTGTD
+438 PAVTEATTAWTGTD

-465 ALFPNGQE
+465 ALYPNGQE
-473 AWTEYRRT
+473 AWSEYRRT

-488 AITNYS
+488 VVTNYS
-494 NGEVD
+494 NGEID
-499 SEIGIR
+499 SEVGIR
-505 RMRYP
+505 RMRFP
-510 TNRSTSAEDI
+510 TNKSTSAEDI
-520 ANLESARQM
+520 ANLESARKL
-529 LRGGQDKAGTRL
+529 LRGGLDKAGTRL

>member
-1 MMTTKAYKHKLSKYI
+1 MKTKAYKYI
-16 IAVLALSSLT
+16 VGVLALSLFT
-26 ACDFEKVNTNEF
+26 ACDFQKVNTNEF

-43 EGMMDG
+43 EGLMDG
-49 ITIGGPI
+49 ISIGGPI
-56 TAMEKCVFPVGTQA
+56 TAMQKCVFPVGTQA
-70 DGTLVV
+70 DGTSVA

-119 TEAYSTVVPLW
+119 TESYSTVVPLW
-130 QDLKGKTETKFPEAF
+130 QDLKGKTETQFPEVF

-188 AMFKE
+188 SMFKE
-193 LSDAVDVLTRYAD
+193 LSDAIEVLTKYAD
-206 NGTTSLLP
+206 NGNSKLLP
-214 KADAVYGGDV
+214 NADAIYAGDV
-224 RKWVVYANSLM
+224 HKWVVYANSLM

-246 AALSR
+246 AALSK
-251 QYAMQAINHPY
+251 QYALQAVNHSY
-262 GVMKA
+262 GVMKS
-267 KEDEAKMEKGA
+267 KDDEAKMERGA
-278 GLVFKNNFDDL
+278 SLEFKNNLDVL

-303 AYLGGYQDPRLAKY
+303 AYLGGYQDPRLPKY
-317 FHTSSLSQ
+317 FNTSTVSQ
-325 AMTVGT
+325 AVTVGT
-331 MGKYMAIPTGHDV
+331 YGKYSGVPTGHDV
-344 NSNETFKNTSR
+344 SSNDAFKDSSR
-355 PAISNT
+355 PAITST

-373 FLLSEAA
+373 FLLAEAA
-380 LHGFPVGQS
+380 LHGFAVGGT
-389 AEDLYKKGIEM
+389 AESLYEKGIEM

-405 GIPTSEVT
+405 GIASSEV
-413 AYLQSGLQPAA
+413 ADYMSSGLKPAV
-424 YNMSVANPSVNVSV
+424 YSFHLTNPGVNVDV
-438 PAVTQATTEWTGTD
+438 PAVTQATTEWSGTD

-465 ALFPNGQE
+465 ALYPNGQE

-488 AITNYS
+488 VVTNYS
-494 NGEVD
+494 NGEID
-499 SEIGIR
+499 SEVGIR
-505 RMRYP
+505 RMRFP
-510 TNRSTSAEDI
+510 TNKSTSAEDI
-520 ANLESARQM
+520 ANLESARKL
-529 LRGGQDKAGTRL
+529 LRGGLDKAGTRL

>member
-1 MMTTKAYKHKLSKYI
+1 MKTKAYKYI
-16 IAVLALSSLT
+16 VGVLALSLFT
-26 ACDFEKVNTNEF
+26 ACDFQKVNTNEF

-43 EGMMDG
+43 EGLMDG
-49 ITIGGPI
+49 ISIGGPI
-56 TAMEKCVFPVGTQA
+56 TAMQKCVFPVGTQA
-70 DGTLVV
+70 DGTSVA

-119 TEAYSTVVPLW
+119 TESYSTVVPLW
-130 QDLKGKTETKFPEAF
+130 QDLKGKTETQFPEVF

-193 LSDAVDVLTRYAD
+193 LSDAIEVLTKYAD
-206 NGTTSLLP
+206 NGNSKLLP
-214 KADAVYGGDV
+214 NADAVYAGDV
-224 RKWVVYANSLM
+224 HKWVVYANSLM

-246 AALSR
+246 AALSKK
-251 QYAMQAINHPY
+251 YALQAVNHSY
-262 GVMKA
+262 GVMKT
-267 KEDEAKMEKGA
+267 KDDEAKMERGA
-278 GLVFKNNFDDL
+278 SLEFKNNLDVL

-303 AYLGGYQDPRLAKY
+303 AYLGGYQDPRLPKY
-317 FHTSSLSQ
+317 FNTSTVSQ
-325 AMTVGT
+325 AVTVGT
-331 MGKYMAIPTGHDV
+331 YGKYSGVPTGHDV
-344 NSNETFKNTSR
+344 SSNDAFRDSSR
-355 PAISNT
+355 PAITST
-361 TPTYWMRASEVY
+361 TPTYWIRASEVY
-373 FLLSEAA
+373 FLLAEAA
-380 LHGFPVGQS
+380 LHGFAVGGT
-389 AEDLYKKGIEM
+389 AESLYEKGIEM

-405 GIPTSEVT
+405 GIASSEV
-413 AYLQSGLQPAA
+413 ADYMSSGLKPSA
-424 YNMSVANPSVNVSV
+424 YSFHLTNPGVNVDV
-438 PAVTQATTEWTGTD
+438 PAVTEATTAWSGTD

-465 ALFPNGQE
+465 ALYPNGQE

-488 AITNYS
+488 VVTNYS
-494 NGEVD
+494 NGEID
-499 SEIGIR
+499 SEVGIR
-505 RMRYP
+505 RMRFP
-510 TNRSTSAEDI
+510 TNKSTSAEDI
-520 ANLESARQM
+520 ANLESARKL
-529 LRGGQDKAGTRL
+529 LRGGLDKAGTRL

>member
-1 MMTTKAYKHKLSKYI
+1 MKTKAYKYI
-16 IAVLALSSLT
+16 VGVLALSLFT
-26 ACDFEKVNTNEF
+26 ACDFQKVNTNEF

-43 EGMMDG
+43 EGLMDG
-49 ITIGGPI
+49 ISIGGPI
-56 TAMEKCVFPVGTQA
+56 TAMQKCVFPVGTQA
-70 DGTLVV
+70 DGTSVA

-119 TEAYSTVVPLW
+119 TESYSTVVPLW
-130 QDLKGKTETKFPEAF
+130 QDLKGKTETQFPEVF

-188 AMFKE
+188 SMFKE
-193 LSDAVDVLTRYAD
+193 LSDAIEVLTKYAD
-206 NGTTSLLP
+206 NGNSKLLP
-214 KADAVYGGDV
+214 NADAIYAGDV
-224 RKWVVYANSLM
+224 HKWVVYANSLM

-246 AALSR
+246 AALSK
-251 QYAMQAINHPY
+251 QYALQAVNHSY
-262 GVMKA
+262 GVMKT
-267 KEDEAKMEKGA
+267 KDDEAKMERGA
-278 GLVFKNNFDDL
+278 SLEFKNNLDVL

-303 AYLGGYQDPRLAKY
+303 AYLGGYQDPRLPKY
-317 FHTSSLSQ
+317 FNTSTVSQ
-325 AMTVGT
+325 AVTVGT
-331 MGKYMAIPTGHDV
+331 YGKYSGVPTGHDV
-344 NSNETFKNTSR
+344 SSNDAFKDSSR
-355 PAISNT
+355 PAITST

-373 FLLSEAA
+373 FLLAEAA
-380 LHGFPVGQS
+380 LHGFAVGGT
-389 AEDLYKKGIEM
+389 AESLYEKGIEM

-405 GIPTSEVT
+405 GIASSEV
-413 AYLQSGLQPAA
+413 ADYMSSGLKPSA
-424 YNMSVANPSVNVSV
+424 YSFHLTNPGVNVDV

-465 ALFPNGQE
+465 ALYPNGQE

-488 AITNYS
+488 AISNYS

-499 SEIGIR
+499 SEVGIR
-505 RMRYP
+505 RMRFP
-510 TNRSTSAEDI
+510 TNKSTSAEDI
-520 ANLESARQM
+520 ANLESARKL
-529 LRGGQDKAGTRL
+529 LRGGLDKAGTRL

>member
-1 MMTTKAYKHKLSKYI
+1 MKTKAYKYI
-16 IAVLALSSLT
+16 VGVLALSLFT
-26 ACDFEKVNTNEF
+26 ACDFQKVNTNEF

-43 EGMMDG
+43 EGLMDG
-49 ITIGGPI
+49 ISIGGPI
-56 TAMEKCVFPVGTQA
+56 TAMQKCVFPVGTQA
-70 DGTLVV
+70 DGTSVA

-119 TEAYSTVVPLW
+119 TESYSTVVPLW
-130 QDLKGKTETKFPEAF
+130 QDLKGKTETQFPEVF

-193 LSDAVDVLTRYAD
+193 LSDAIEVLTKYAD
-206 NGTTSLLP
+206 NGNSKLLP
-214 KADAVYGGDV
+214 NADAVYAGDV
-224 RKWVVYANSLM
+224 HKWVVYANSLM

-246 AALSR
+246 AALSKK
-251 QYAMQAINHPY
+251 YALQAVNHSY
-262 GVMKA
+262 GVMKT
-267 KEDEAKMEKGA
+267 KDDEAKMERGA
-278 GLVFKNNFDDL
+278 SLEFKNNLDVL

-303 AYLGGYQDPRLAKY
+303 AYLGGYQDPRLPKY
-317 FHTSSLSQ
+317 FNTSTVSQ
-325 AMTVGT
+325 AVTVGT
-331 MGKYMAIPTGHDV
+331 YGKYSGVPTGHDV
-344 NSNETFKNTSR
+344 SSNDAFKDSSR
-355 PAISNT
+355 PAITST

-373 FLLSEAA
+373 FLLAEAA
-380 LHGFPVGQS
+380 LHGFAVGGT
-389 AEDLYKKGIEM
+389 AESLYEKGIEM

-405 GIPTSEVT
+405 GIASSEV
-413 AYLQSGLQPAA
+413 ADYMSSGLKPSA
-424 YNMSVANPSVNVSV
+424 YSFHLTNPGVNVDV
-438 PAVTQATTEWTGTD
+438 PAVTEATTAWSGTD

-465 ALFPNGQE
+465 ALYPNGQE

-488 AITNYS
+488 AISNYS

-499 SEIGIR
+499 SEVGIR
-505 RMRYP
+505 RMRFP
-510 TNRSTSAEDI
+510 TNKSTSAEDI
-520 ANLESARQM
+520 ANLESARKL
-529 LRGGQDKAGTRL
+529 LRGGLDKAGTRL

>member
-1 MMTTKAYKHKLSKYI
+1 MKTKAYKYI
-16 IAVLALSSLT
+16 VGFLALSLFT
-26 ACDFEKVNTNEF
+26 ACDFQKVNTNEF

-43 EGMMDG
+43 EGLMDG
-49 ITIGGPI
+49 ISIGGPI
-56 TAMEKCVFPVGTQA
+56 TAMQKCVFPVGTQA
-70 DGTLVV
+70 DGTSVA

-119 TEAYSTVVPLW
+119 TESYSTVVPLW
-130 QDLKGKTETKFPEAF
+130 QDLKGKTETQFPEVF

-193 LSDAVDVLTRYAD
+193 LSDAIEVLTKYAD
-206 NGTTSLLP
+206 NGNSKLLP
-214 KADAVYGGDV
+214 NADAVYAGDV
-224 RKWVVYANSLM
+224 HKWVVYANSLM

-246 AALSR
+246 AALSKK
-251 QYAMQAINHPY
+251 YALQAVNHSY
-262 GVMKA
+262 GVMKT
-267 KEDEAKMEKGA
+267 KDDEAKMERGA
-278 GLVFKNNFDDL
+278 SLEFKNNLDVL

-303 AYLGGYQDPRLAKY
+303 AYLGGYQDPRLPKY
-317 FHTSSLSQ
+317 FNTSTVSQ
-325 AMTVGT
+325 AVTVGT
-331 MGKYMAIPTGHDV
+331 YGKYSGVPTGHDV
-344 NSNETFKNTSR
+344 SSNDAFRDSSR
-355 PAISNT
+355 PAITST

-373 FLLSEAA
+373 FLLAEAA
-380 LHGFPVGQS
+380 LHGFAVGGT
-389 AEDLYKKGIEM
+389 AESLYEKGIEM

-405 GIPTSEVT
+405 GIASSEV
-413 AYLQSGLQPAA
+413 ADYMSSGLKPSA
-424 YNMSVANPSVNVSV
+424 YSFHFTNPGVNVDV
-438 PAVTQATTEWTGTD
+438 PAVTEATTAWSGTD

-465 ALFPNGQE
+465 ALYPNGQE

-488 AITNYS
+488 VVTNYS

-499 SEIGIR
+499 SEVGIR
-505 RMRYP
+505 RMRFP
-510 TNRSTSAEDI
+510 TNKSTSAEDI
-520 ANLESARQM
+520 ANLESARKL
-529 LRGGQDKAGTRL
+529 LRGGLDKAGTRL

>member
-1 MMTTKAYKHKLSKYI
+1 MKTKAYKYI
-16 IAVLALSSLT
+16 VGFLALSLFT
-26 ACDFEKVNTNEF
+26 ACDFQKVNTNEF

-43 EGMMDG
+43 EGLMDG
-49 ITIGGPI
+49 ISIGGPI
-56 TAMEKCVFPVGTQA
+56 TAMQKCVFPVGTQA
-70 DGTLVV
+70 DGTSVA

-119 TEAYSTVVPLW
+119 TESYSTVVPLW
-130 QDLKGKTETKFPEAF
+130 QDLKGKTETQFPEVF

-193 LSDAVDVLTRYAD
+193 LSDAIEVLTKYAD
-206 NGTTSLLP
+206 NGNSKLLP
-214 KADAVYGGDV
+214 NADAVYAGDV
-224 RKWVVYANSLM
+224 HKWVVYANSLM

-246 AALSR
+246 AALSKK
-251 QYAMQAINHPY
+251 YALQAVNHSY
-262 GVMKA
+262 GVMKT
-267 KEDEAKMEKGA
+267 KDDEAKMERGA
-278 GLVFKNNFDDL
+278 SLEFKNNLDVL

-303 AYLGGYQDPRLAKY
+303 AYLGGYQDPRLPKY
-317 FHTSSLSQ
+317 FNTSTVSQ
-325 AMTVGT
+325 AVTVGT
-331 MGKYMAIPTGHDV
+331 YGKYSGVPTGHDV
-344 NSNETFKNTSR
+344 SSNDAFKDSSR
-355 PAISNT
+355 PAITST

-373 FLLSEAA
+373 FLLAEAA
-380 LHGFPVGQS
+380 LHGFAVGDT
-389 AEDLYKKGIEM
+389 AESLYEKGIEM

-405 GIPTSEVT
+405 GIASSEV
-413 AYLQSGLQPAA
+413 ADYMSSGLKPSA
-424 YNMSVANPSVNVSV
+424 YSFHLTNPGVNVDV
-438 PAVTQATTEWTGTD
+438 PAVTEATTAWSGTD

-465 ALFPNGQE
+465 ALYPNGQE

-488 AITNYS
+488 TITNYS

-499 SEIGIR
+499 SEVGIR
-505 RMRYP
+505 RMRFP
-510 TNRSTSAEDI
+510 TNKSTSAEDI
-520 ANLESARQM
+520 ANLESARKL
-529 LRGGQDKAGTRL
+529 LRGGLDKAGTRL

>member
-1 MMTTKAYKHKLSKYI
+1 MKTKAYKYI
-16 IAVLALSSLT
+16 VGVLALSLFT
-26 ACDFEKVNTNEF
+26 ACDFQKVNTNEF

-43 EGMMDG
+43 EGLMDG
-49 ITIGGPI
+49 ISIGGPI
-56 TAMEKCVFPVGTQA
+56 TALQKCVFPVGTQA
-70 DGTLVV
+70 DGTSVA

-119 TEAYSTVVPLW
+119 TESYSTVVPLW
-130 QDLKGKTETKFPEAF
+130 QDLKGKTETQFPEVF

-188 AMFKE
+188 SMFKE
-193 LSDAVDVLTRYAD
+193 LSDAIEVLTKYAD
-206 NGTTSLLP
+206 NGNSKLLP
-214 KADAVYGGDV
+214 NADAIYAGDV
-224 RKWVVYANSLM
+224 HKWVVYANSLM

-246 AALSR
+246 AALSK
-251 QYAMQAINHPY
+251 QYALQAVNHSY
-262 GVMKA
+262 GVMKT
-267 KEDEAKMEKGA
+267 KDDEAKIERGA
-278 GLVFKNNFDDL
+278 SLEFKNNLDVL

-303 AYLGGYQDPRLAKY
+303 AYLGGYQDPRLPKY
-317 FHTSSLSQ
+317 FNTSTVSQ
-325 AMTVGT
+325 AVTVGT
-331 MGKYMAIPTGHDV
+331 YGKYSGVPTGHDV
-344 NSNETFKNTSR
+344 SSNDAFRDSSR
-355 PAISNT
+355 PAITST

-373 FLLSEAA
+373 FLLAEAA
-380 LHGFPVGQS
+380 LHGFAVGGT
-389 AEDLYKKGIEM
+389 AESLYEKGIEM

-405 GIPTSEVT
+405 GIASSEV
-413 AYLQSGLQPAA
+413 ADYMSSGLKPSA
-424 YNMSVANPSVNVSV
+424 YSFHLTNPGVNVDV
-438 PAVTQATTEWTGTD
+438 PAVTEATTAWSGSD

-465 ALFPNGQE
+465 ALYPNGQE

-488 AITNYS
+488 AISNYS

-499 SEIGIR
+499 SEVGIR
-505 RMRYP
+505 RMRFP
-510 TNRSTSAEDI
+510 TNKSTSAEDI
-520 ANLESARQM
+520 ANLESARKL
-529 LRGGQDKAGTRL
+529 LRGGLDKAGTRL

>member
-1 MMTTKAYKHKLSKYI
+1 MKTKAYKYI
-16 IAVLALSSLT
+16 VGVLALSLFT
-26 ACDFEKVNTNEF
+26 ACDFQKVNTNEF

-43 EGMMDG
+43 EGLMDG
-49 ITIGGPI
+49 ISIGGPI
-56 TAMEKCVFPVGTQA
+56 TAMQKCVFPVGTQA
-70 DGTLVV
+70 DGTSVA

-119 TEAYSTVVPLW
+119 TESYSTVVPLW
-130 QDLKGKTETKFPEAF
+130 QDLKGKTETQFPEVF

-188 AMFKE
+188 SMFKE
-193 LSDAVDVLTRYAD
+193 LSDAIEVLTKYAD
-206 NGTTSLLP
+206 NGNSKLLP
-214 KADAVYGGDV
+214 NADAVYAGDV
-224 RKWVVYANSLM
+224 HKWVVYANSLM

-246 AALSR
+246 AALSKK
-251 QYAMQAINHPY
+251 YALQAVNHSY
-262 GVMKA
+262 GVMKT
-267 KEDEAKMEKGA
+267 KDDEAKMERGA
-278 GLVFKNNFDDL
+278 SLEFKNNLDVL

-303 AYLGGYQDPRLAKY
+303 AYLGGYQDPRLPKY
-317 FHTSSLSQ
+317 FNTSTVSQ
-325 AMTVGT
+325 AVTVGT
-331 MGKYMAIPTGHDV
+331 YGKYSGVPTGHDV
-344 NSNETFKNTSR
+344 SSNDAFRDSSR
-355 PAISNT
+355 PAITST

-373 FLLSEAA
+373 FLLAEAA
-380 LHGFPVGQS
+380 LHGFAVGGT
-389 AEDLYKKGIEM
+389 AESLYEKGIEM

-405 GIPTSEVT
+405 GIASSEVSD
-413 AYLQSGLQPAA
+413 YMSSGLKPSA
-424 YNMSVANPSVNVSV
+424 YSFHLTNPGVNVDV
-438 PAVTQATTEWTGTD
+438 PAVTEATTAWSGTD

-465 ALFPNGQE
+465 ALYPNGQE
-473 AWTEYRRT
+473 AWSEYRRT

-488 AITNYS
+488 VVTNYS
-494 NGEVD
+494 NGEID
-499 SEIGIR
+499 SEVGIR
-505 RMRYP
+505 RMRFP
-510 TNRSTSAEDI
+510 TNKSTSAEDI
-520 ANLESARQM
+520 ANLESARKL
-529 LRGGQDKAGTRL
+529 LRGGLDKAGTRL

>member
-1 MMTTKAYKHKLSKYI
+1 MKTKAYKYI
-16 IAVLALSSLT
+16 VGVLALSLFT
-26 ACDFEKVNTNEF
+26 ACDFQKVNTNEF

-43 EGMMDG
+43 EGLMDG
-49 ITIGGPI
+49 ISIGGPI
-56 TAMEKCVFPVGTQA
+56 TAMQKCVFPVGTQA
-70 DGTLVV
+70 DGTSVA

-119 TEAYSTVVPLW
+119 TESYSTVVPLW
-130 QDLKGKTETKFPEAF
+130 QDLKGKTETQFPEVF

-188 AMFKE
+188 SMFKE
-193 LSDAVDVLTRYAD
+193 LSDAIEVLTKYAD
-206 NGTTSLLP
+206 NGNSKLLP
-214 KADAVYGGDV
+214 NADAVYAGDV
-224 RKWVVYANSLM
+224 HKWVVYANSLM

-246 AALSR
+246 AALSK
-251 QYAMQAINHPY
+251 QYALQAVNHSY
-262 GVMKA
+262 GVMKS
-267 KEDEAKMEKGA
+267 KDDEAKMERGA
-278 GLVFKNNFDDL
+278 SLEFKNNLDVL

-303 AYLGGYQDPRLAKY
+303 AYLGGYQDPRLPKY
-317 FHTSSLSQ
+317 FNTSTVSQ
-325 AMTVGT
+325 AVTVGT
-331 MGKYMAIPTGHDV
+331 YGKYSGVPTGHDV
-344 NSNETFKNTSR
+344 SSNDAFKDSSR
-355 PAISNT
+355 PAITST

-373 FLLSEAA
+373 FLLAEAA
-380 LHGFPVGQS
+380 LHGFAVGGT
-389 AEDLYKKGIEM
+389 AESLYEKGIEM

-405 GIPTSEVT
+405 GIASSEV
-413 AYLQSGLQPAA
+413 ADYMSSGLKPSA
-424 YNMSVANPSVNVSV
+424 YSFHLTKPGVNVDV
-438 PAVTQATTEWTGTD
+438 PAVTQATTEWSGTD

-465 ALFPNGQE
+465 ALYPNGQE

-488 AITNYS
+488 TITNYS

-499 SEIGIR
+499 SEVGIR
-505 RMRYP
+505 RMRFP
-510 TNRSTSAEDI
+510 TNKSTSAEDI
-520 ANLESARQM
+520 ANLESARKL
-529 LRGGQDKAGTRL
+529 LRGGLDKAGTRL

>member
-1 MMTTKAYKHKLSKYI
+1 MKTKAYKYI
-16 IAVLALSSLT
+16 VGVLALSLFT
-26 ACDFEKVNTNEF
+26 ACDFQKVNTNEF

-43 EGMMDG
+43 EGLMDG
-49 ITIGGPI
+49 ISIGGPI
-56 TAMEKCVFPVGTQA
+56 TAVQKCVFPVGTQA
-70 DGTLVV
+70 DGTSVA

-119 TEAYSTVVPLW
+119 TESYSTVVPLW
-130 QDLKGKTETKFPEAF
+130 QDLKGKTETQFPEVF

-193 LSDAVDVLTRYAD
+193 LSDAIEVLTKYAD
-206 NGTTSLLP
+206 NGNSKLLP
-214 KADAVYGGDV
+214 NADAVYAGDV
-224 RKWVVYANSLM
+224 HKWVVYANSLM

-246 AALSR
+246 AALSKK
-251 QYAMQAINHPY
+251 YALQAVNHSY
-262 GVMKA
+262 GVMKT
-267 KEDEAKMEKGA
+267 KDDEAKMERGA
-278 GLVFKNNFDDL
+278 SLEFKNNLDVL

-303 AYLGGYQDPRLAKY
+303 AYLGGYQDPRLPKY
-317 FHTSSLSQ
+317 FNTSTVSQ
-325 AMTVGT
+325 AVTVGT
-331 MGKYMAIPTGHDV
+331 YGKYSGVPTGHDV
-344 NSNETFKNTSR
+344 SSNDAFRDSSR
-355 PAISNT
+355 PAITST

-373 FLLSEAA
+373 FLLAEAA
-380 LHGFPVGQS
+380 LHGFAVGGT
-389 AEDLYKKGIEM
+389 AESLYEKGIEM

-405 GIPTSEVT
+405 GIASSEV
-413 AYLQSGLQPAA
+413 ADYMSSGLKPSA
-424 YNMSVANPSVNVSV
+424 YSFHLTNPGVNVDV
-438 PAVTQATTEWTGTD
+438 PAVTEATTAWSGTD

-465 ALFPNGQE
+465 ALYPNGQE

-488 AITNYS
+488 TITNYS

-499 SEIGIR
+499 SEVGIR
-505 RMRYP
+505 RMRFP
-510 TNRSTSAEDI
+510 TNKSTSAEDI
-520 ANLESARQM
+520 ANLESARKL
-529 LRGGQDKAGTRL
+529 LRGGLDKAGTRL

>member
-1 MMTTKAYKHKLSKYI
+1 MKTKAYKYI
-16 IAVLALSSLT
+16 VGVLALSLFT
-26 ACDFEKVNTNEF
+26 ACDFQKVNTNEF

-43 EGMMDG
+43 EGLMDG
-49 ITIGGPI
+49 ISIGGPI
-56 TAMEKCVFPVGTQA
+56 TAMQKCVFPVGTQA
-70 DGTLVV
+70 DGTSVA

-119 TEAYSTVVPLW
+119 TESYSTVVPLW
-130 QDLKGKTETKFPEAF
+130 QDLKGKTETQFPEVF

-188 AMFKE
+188 SMFKE
-193 LSDAVDVLTRYAD
+193 LSDAIEVLTKYAD
-206 NGTTSLLP
+206 NGNSKLLP
-214 KADAVYGGDV
+214 NADAVYAGDV

-246 AALSR
+246 AALSKK
-251 QYAMQAINHPY
+251 YALQAVNHSY
-262 GVMKA
+262 GVMKT
-267 KEDEAKMEKGA
+267 KDDEAKMERGA
-278 GLVFKNNFDDL
+278 SLEFKNNLDVL

-303 AYLGGYQDPRLAKY
+303 AYLGGYQDPRLPKY
-317 FHTSSLSQ
+317 FNTSTVSQ
-325 AMTVGT
+325 AVTVGT
-331 MGKYMAIPTGHDV
+331 YGKYSGVPTGHDV
-344 NSNETFKNTSR
+344 SSNDAFRDSSR
-355 PAISNT
+355 PAITST

-373 FLLSEAA
+373 FLLAEAA
-380 LHGFPVGQS
+380 LHGFAVGGT
-389 AEDLYKKGIEM
+389 AESLYEKGIEM

-405 GIPTSEVT
+405 GIASSEV
-413 AYLQSGLQPAA
+413 ADYMSSGLKPSA
-424 YNMSVANPSVNVSV
+424 YSFHLTNPSVNVDV
-438 PAVTQATTEWTGTD
+438 PAVTEATTAWSGTD

-465 ALFPNGQE
+465 ALYPNGQE

-488 AITNYS
+488 VVTNYS
-494 NGEVD
+494 NGEID

-505 RMRYP
+505 RMRFP
-510 TNRSTSAEDI
+510 TNKSTSAEDI
-520 ANLESARQM
+520 ANLESARKL
-529 LRGGQDKAGTRL
+529 LRGGLDKAGTRL